1 MIVVSSFLPT
11 LLWVNACPIPGLWLG
26 LVGRTSSA
34 APGTPPSVGVI
45 VPSIIPAFVVVVV
58 AVIADDCTWRYL
70 LVGVLA
76 IIGVQWA
83 DMIWQARTRT
93 TTIRATV
100 LILLWYGFWM
110 ANASSEKVMKLTSWR
125 IDKELIRWVYLKLP
139 CLQLG
144 RWLQPLKLLAIYRR
158 LKASID
164 WACTILKLHT
174 VCLAHGR
181 RITKLIHHSASSN
194 LSTVIKLVP
203 VLLLRVVSCSI

>member
-1 MIVVSSFLPT
+1 MTDPRAVV
-11 LLWVNACPIPGLWLG
+11 W
-26 LVGRTSSA
+26 VGRA
-34 APGTPPSVGVI
+34 DVLCGTRNTTFCGSDCALHHPCFCGEE
-45 VPSIIPAFVVVVV
+45 AVV
-58 AVIADDCTWRYL
+58 ADDCRYL
-70 LVGVLA
+70 LGVLA
-76 IIGVQWA
+76 SIIVGVQWA

-110 ANASSEKVMKLTSWR
+110 AIASSEKVMKLTSWR

-139 CLQLG
+139 CLQLV

>member
-1 MIVVSSFLPT
+1 MIVVNSFLPT

-26 LVGRTSSA
+26 LVGRTSSV

-45 VPSIIPAFVVVVV
+45 VPSIIPAFVEEAVV
-58 AVIADDCTWRYL
+58 ADDCRYL
-70 LVGVLA
+70 LGVLA
-76 IIGVQWA
+76 SIIVGVQWA

-100 LILLWYGFWM
+100 LILLLYGFWM
-110 ANASSEKVMKLTSWR
+110 AIASSEKVMKLTSWR

-139 CLQLG
+139 CLQLV